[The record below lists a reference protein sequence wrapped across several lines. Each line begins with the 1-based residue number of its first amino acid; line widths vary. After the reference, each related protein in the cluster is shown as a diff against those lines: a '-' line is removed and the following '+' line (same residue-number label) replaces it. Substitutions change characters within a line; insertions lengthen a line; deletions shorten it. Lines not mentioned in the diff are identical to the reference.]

1 MDDVHAEHGGCEYVE
16 YPKGQSRA
24 AVPSVRHGRNSDLS
38 QRTGLASKW
47 MRAPFVFS
55 AACPAISQ
63 IITYYL
69 DTHFGASDDGPTAD
83 HIGVDVQI
91 SVGLS
96 LVSGHVRQKDTLD
109 WIHQICC
116 STGMF

>member
-55 AACPAISQ
+55 AACPAISRF
-63 IITYYL
+63 ITYYL
-69 DTHFGASDDGPTAD
+69 DTHSGASDDGTIAD
-83 HIGVDVQI
+83 HIRVDVQI
-91 SVGLS
+91 YLVLCQGEWTCLTEGHLGLDQPD
-96 LVSGHVRQKDTLD
+96 LPFR
-109 WIHQICC
+109 
-116 STGMF
+116 